1 LSGATLDVPSEMSS
15 EDVRQQSQGE
25 AAAMNESKELS
36 RREGWGLL
44 GRRRREVR
52 LVRRPQE
59 QAGALVAAAPTAG
72 PKFGQTDRA
81 RQLWEIVQRNRW
93 AAVAGF
99 VAVFVPALL
108 WVLLAPPVYQAE
120 LRILVQRERAEGA
133 VSSEAGPVST
143 QEVSSEIELL
153 RSRELLEQVAQR
165 QGLVAG
171 VGASQADLER
181 AVRRLAGDLDVGAVP
196 NTNVIALRYA
206 GRNPKQAAEV
216 LNGLAALYLDKRA
229 ALERHG
235 EALEFFQEQAGYQGQ
250 ELEQA
255 QQQMG
260 EFGSANQVS
269 LLREQKAGALRR
281 IEELETELT
290 AVSGEIQSS
299 RRRLEQLRQQGE
311 KLPATVK
318 TESRSARNQALI
330 EKLKSLLVELENQR
344 TELLT
349 RYEPGYRLVVEVE
362 KKIADTQGALERE
375 QQAVVVDETEALNP
389 IRQSVEAEYF
399 RTQTELAGLE
409 ARQRELR
416 QKLGEQQGRQMRLEG
431 LTAEHDTL
439 ERKLKL
445 AEENYLRYEER
456 KEQARIANA
465 LDLEQFL
472 HVSIV
477 EPAKEPALPAERNI
491 AMVMLVGLLLA
502 SCTGVGAAVVRDR
515 QNRAVTSAAEIAA
528 LTGLPVLSTAPEVTK
543 R

>member
-1 LSGATLDVPSEMSS
+1 MS
-15 EDVRQQSQGE
+15 
-25 AAAMNESKELS
+25 ESKELS
-36 RREGWGLL
+36 RREGVLGLL
-44 GRRRREVR
+44 GRPRREVR
-52 LVRRPQE
+52 LVRRPEE
-59 QAGALVAAAPTAG
+59 QARGLVAAPAVAPR
-72 PKFGQTDRA
+72 FGRTDWARA
-81 RQLWEIVQRNRW
+81 LLEIVQRNRW
-93 AAVAGF
+93 AAAVGF
-99 VAVFVPALL
+99 AAVFLPALL
-108 WVLLAPPVYQAE
+108 WVLLAPPVYEAE
-120 LRILVQRERAEGA
+120 LRILVQRERAEGSL
-133 VSSEAGPVST
+133 SSAAGPVST

-153 RSRELLEQVAQR
+153 RSRELLEQIAQR
-165 QGLVAG
+165 QGLAAAAG
-171 VGASQADLER
+171 TPAELER
-181 AVRRLAGDLDVGAVP
+181 AVRRLARDLDVGAVSD
-196 NTNVIALRYA
+196 TNVIALRYA
-206 GRNPKQAAEV
+206 GRQPKQAAGV
-216 LNGLAALYLDKRA
+216 LNALAALYLDKRA

-235 EALEFFQEQAGYQGQ
+235 EALQFFQEQAGYHGG

-260 EFGSANQVS
+260 EFSSSNQVS
-269 LLREQKAGALRR
+269 LLQEQKAAALRR
-281 IEELETELT
+281 IEELETEL
-290 AVSGEIQSS
+290 AGVSGEMQAS

-318 TESRSARNQALI
+318 TASRSARNQALI

-362 KKIADTQGALERE
+362 KKLADTQRALERE
-375 QQAVVVDETEALNP
+375 EQAVVVDETEALNP
-389 IRQSVEAEYF
+389 IRQAVEAEYF
-399 RTQTELAGLE
+399 RTQTELVGLE

-439 ERKLKL
+439 ERKRKL

-465 LDLEQFL
+465 LDLEQLL

-477 EPAKEPALPAERNI
+477 EPAKEPALPAERPI
-491 AMVMLVGLLLA
+491 AMVMLVGLLVG
-502 SCTGVGAAVVRDR
+502 SCTGVGAALVRDR

>member
-1 LSGATLDVPSEMSS
+1 MS
-15 EDVRQQSQGE
+15 
-25 AAAMNESKELS
+25 ESKELS
-36 RREGWGLL
+36 RREGFGLL
-44 GRRRREVR
+44 GRPRREVR
-52 LVRRPQE
+52 LVRRPEE
-59 QAGALVAAAPTAG
+59 QAAGLVAAAPVAPKA
-72 PKFGQTDRA
+72 PKFAQRDRA
-81 RQLWEIVQRNRW
+81 RELWEIVERNRW
-93 AAVAGF
+93 AAAAGF
-99 VAVFVPALL
+99 AAVIVPVVL
-108 WVLLAPPVYQAE
+108 WVLLAPPMYEAE

-133 VSSEAGPVST
+133 VSSQPGPVST

-153 RSRELLEQVAQR
+153 QSRELLEQVAQR
-165 QGLVAG
+165 QGLVAAAAG
-171 VGASQADLER
+171 SPAEVER
-181 AVRRLAGDLDVGAVP
+181 AVRRLAGDLDVGAVS

-235 EALEFFQEQAGYQGQ
+235 EALEFFQEQAGLHGG
-250 ELEQA
+250 ELDQV

-260 EFGSANQVS
+260 DFSTSNQVS
-269 LLREQKAGALRR
+269 LLQEQKAAALRR
-281 IEELETELT
+281 IEELETELA
-290 AVSGEIQSS
+290 AVSGEMQAS

-318 TESRSARNQALI
+318 TASRSARNQVLI

-344 TELLT
+344 TELLS

-362 KKIADTQGALERE
+362 KKLADTHKALQRE
-375 QQAVVVDETEALNP
+375 EQAVVVDETEALNP
-389 IRQSVEAEYF
+389 IRQAVEAEYF

-416 QKLGEQQGRQMRLEG
+416 LKLGEQQGRQMRLES

-445 AEENYLRYEER
+445 AEDNYLRYEDR

-465 LDLEQFL
+465 LDLEQLL

-477 EPAKEPALPAERNI
+477 ESAKEPALPAERPL
-491 AMVMLVGLLLA
+491 AMVMLVGLLLG
-502 SCTGVGAAVVRDR
+502 SCTGVGVAVVRDR

-528 LTGLPVLSTAPEVTK
+528 LTGLPVLSTAPEVAK